1 MRMTRHSKPELEIG
15 HRADVSGVDNV
26 WSEPSSQHTSLNGI
40 TAAESFRR
48 REVRG

>member
-1 MRMTRHSKPELEIG
+1 MTCHSEPELEIG
-15 HRADVSGVDNV
+15 HRADVSGDNV